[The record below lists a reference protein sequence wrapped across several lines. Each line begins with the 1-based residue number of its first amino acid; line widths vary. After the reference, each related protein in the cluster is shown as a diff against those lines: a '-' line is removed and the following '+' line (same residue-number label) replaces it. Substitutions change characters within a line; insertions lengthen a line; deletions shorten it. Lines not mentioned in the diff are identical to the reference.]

1 MQAQS
6 ELAQICHALAAEPL
20 ETMDE
25 TLRHCLPFVE
35 EMITLGVVER
45 VDAADQLWNAFLSAG
60 LVAQRGP
67 DATQRILAEGLTQKE
82 PETVKRGTNIP
93 GNGLAIRA
101 AADRAW
107 ADSIKI
113 ERKPSW
119 RDQTFT
125 AAMLQKQTFPPVRYV
140 VPGLVPEELTLF
152 CGRPKIGKSWAG
164 LDIAVAVASGGECFG
179 RKTEVGDVLYAALE
193 DNHRRLQRRLDK
205 LLSPLAANWP
215 NRLTLTTSWR
225 RLDKGGVLDIAEW
238 IKTTETPR
246 LVILDTLAGVKPIKT
261 TSGYAED
268 YESLTSLHRL
278 ANDLGIGILVLHHT
292 RKLDAEDPL
301 DTISG
306 TLGLAGCADTALV
319 FVGSSQG
326 MTLYV
331 RGRDIEE
338 AEHAATFDK
347 HACRWVIIGAAADV

>member
-1 MQAQS
+1 M
-6 ELAQICHALAAEPL
+6 P
-20 ETMDE
+20 
-25 TLRHCLPFVE
+25 
-35 EMITLGVVER
+35 
-45 VDAADQLWNAFLSAG
+45 
-60 LVAQRGP
+60 
-67 DATQRILAEGLTQKE
+67 EG
-82 PETVKRGTNIP
+82 
-93 GNGLAIRA
+93 
-101 AADRAW
+101 
-107 ADSIKI
+107 
-113 ERKPSW
+113 
-119 RDQTFT
+119 
-125 AAMLQKQTFPPVRYV
+125 
-140 VPGLVPEELTLF
+140 LTLF

-215 NRLTLTTSWR
+215 ACLTLTTAWR

-238 IKTTETPR
+238 IKTAEAPR

-278 ANDLGIGILVLHHT
+278 ANDVGIGILVLHHT

-338 AEHAATFDK
+338 AEHAVTFDK
-347 HACRWVIIGAAADV
+347 HACRWAIIGAAADVQLSETRQLILSVLKEAGEALGPSEIAVAAGLKENVVKQRLHGMVTKGEAQEMRKRSLRSPRQPRNLRTLVTLAVQGIGEGYGVTIVTG